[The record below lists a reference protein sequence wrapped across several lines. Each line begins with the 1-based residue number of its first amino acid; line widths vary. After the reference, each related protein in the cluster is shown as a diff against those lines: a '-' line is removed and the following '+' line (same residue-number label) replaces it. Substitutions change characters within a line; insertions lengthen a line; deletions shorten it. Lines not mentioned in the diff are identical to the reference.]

1 MDLQKYFY
9 TDYEFYLDQVHY
21 NKKPSSNINIT
32 YQLKCTDE
40 ITASLSD
47 DNTSLTLLISR
58 SLVFEPNE
66 VFSLYVSFGAILKFK
81 EDTLDE
87 VDWSK
92 VNLSEEFKENGG
104 FVTTNLSNRIS
115 TLIAN
120 ITSSFGQPPILL
132 PPAFVSSKQ
141 K

>member
-1 MDLQKYFY
+1 MDLQKYFNS
-9 TDYEFYLDQVHY
+9 DYEFYLDQVHY
-21 NKKPSSNINIT
+21 NRKPTLNTS

-40 ITASLSD
+40 ITASISD
-47 DNTSLTLLISR
+47 DSKSVNLIISR

-66 VFSLYVSFGAILKFK
+66 VFSMYVSFGANLKFK
-81 EDTLDE
+81 EDTYEE

-92 VNLSEEFKENGG
+92 VNISEEFKENGD
-104 FVTTNLSNRIS
+104 FVTSNLSVRIS

-132 PPAFVSSKQ
+132 PPAFVSSK